1 MRLLHV
7 LPLVRERL
15 APGSVYYAPP
25 LASEDFEYEAH
36 AVRPA
41 RAAATAPRG
50 RAHRRRAR
58 PQADA
63 AQAHIERMYLPVAA
77 RFAAADCRLDVVKAG
92 SQGVAPVRPRQALR
106 GAARRR
112 RARALTPLRA
122 QALCRRAEELQ
133 AAVLVLHNHRR
144 TALQTALLGSVSTFC
159 AMHCARPVLL
169 VH

>member
-25 LASEDFEYEAH
+25 LASQDFEYEAH

-50 RAHRRRAR
+50 RAHRGWAR

-92 SQGVAPVRPRQALR
+92 SQGVAPVRPGKLWGCAP
-106 GAARRR
+106 ATRR
-112 RARALTPLRA
+112 RALTPLRA
-122 QALCRRAEELQ
+122 QALCKRAEELQ

-159 AMHCARPVLL
+159 ATHCARPVLL

>member
-41 RAAATAPRG
+41 RVLATTLS
-50 RAHRRRAR
+50 RACSPWLVR

-92 SQGVAPVRPRQALR
+92 SQGVAPVRS
-106 GAARRR
+106 G
-112 RARALTPLRA
+112 
-122 QALCRRAEELQ
+122 
-133 AAVLVLHNHRR
+133 
-144 TALQTALLGSVSTFC
+144 
-159 AMHCARPVLL
+159 RP
-169 VH
+169 